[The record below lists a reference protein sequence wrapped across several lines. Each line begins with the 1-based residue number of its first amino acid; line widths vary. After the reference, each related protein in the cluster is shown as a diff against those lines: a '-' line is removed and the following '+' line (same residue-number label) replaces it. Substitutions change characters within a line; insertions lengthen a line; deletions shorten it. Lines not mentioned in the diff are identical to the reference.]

1 MATLSPAPQMHV
13 APVAKPITLAE
24 AKAHC
29 RVDHTDDDALIDALI
44 DSAVAYLDGWGGV
57 LGRAIMPQQW
67 RQEFGGWGD
76 LPLALP
82 DVASDPAPV
91 VEGFDSADAAVAATV
106 SDLVKTA
113 GGWIL
118 VTDGPAVARVR
129 VTYTCGL
136 PAVRLPAARAL
147 VKLMVGYWYGNR
159 GDAAGAALA
168 GDIPP
173 EAAGLMRA
181 LRVVRI

>member
-1 MATLSPAPQMHV
+1 MATLSPAPQLHV

-44 DSAVAYLDGWGGV
+44 DAAVAYLDGWGGV
-57 LGRAIMPQQW
+57 LGRAIMPQTW

-82 DVASDPAPV
+82 DVTAAT

-159 GDAAGAALA
+159 GDAAGAALEGA
-168 GDIPP
+168 IPP
-173 EAAGLMRA
+173 EAAGLLRA
-181 LRVVRI
+181 LRAVRI